1 LFSSSIQLNE
11 LTQTNHILQ
20 NKNDEMRK
28 TYELKLFDQSS
39 ILEHDN
45 LQQENQLFRNAIDQW
60 SNRYE
65 ELRLKLEQL
74 TKYSLFTLLI

>member
-1 LFSSSIQLNE
+1 MFSSSIQLNE

-60 SNRYE
+60 SNRYD

-74 TKYSLFTLLI
+74 TKYSLFTLLN

>member
-11 LTQTNHILQ
+11 LTQTNNILQ

-74 TKYSLFTLLI
+74 TKYLLCSLY

>member
-60 SNRYE
+60 SNRYD

-74 TKYSLFTLLI
+74 TKYSLFTLLN

>member
-1 LFSSSIQLNE
+1 LFFSSIQLNE
-11 LTQTNHILQ
+11 LTQTNNILQ
-20 NKNDEMRK
+20 NKHDEMRK

-74 TKYSLFTLLI
+74 TKYSLFTLLN